1 MRMELAGADNPRSRL
16 ESRSLL
22 VRRFPPHT
30 LLLMLV
36 ALLAFGR
43 LYYVTHRDTPA
54 PAHGQAPVAVPPKPL

>member
-1 MRMELAGADNPRSRL
+1 M
-16 ESRSLL
+16 
-22 VRRFPPHT
+22 RRFPPHT

-54 PAHGQAPVAVPPKPL
+54 PAPGQAPAAVPVKPLPLSLIHI